1 MPNFICIQETCENAQ
16 SKFHIDGFSIVSN
29 YRNDRSGGGTCIFAN
44 NRVQFRV
51 IPNTT
56 TDIEYTQIEAQ
67 LSDFPQPVNIISL
80 YLPPT
85 FNLPN
90 VLIIGD
96 FNAKSPLW
104 GAPVLDYRGKTIE
117 KFMED
122 TDLICLNTG
131 EPTRISNTG
140 KLSHLD
146 LSLCSANL
154 GSIANW
160 KVLNDNWNSDHY
172 PTITKIEK
180 NTLTVVPS
188 RPVWDFKNANWDNYK
203 GEVVTKLSSIIRPNN
218 NVDTWDDLSS
228 IIISSAEI
236 AIPQRK
242 NFSTP
247 IRRLP
252 YWTKMCTNAIADR
265 LEAEKNVKKNRTFEN
280 IFAFQ
285 KMKVKVKK
293 TLEEAKQSYWQNY
306 VSSLTVDTTLT
317 SVWRAVKTMSGQY
330 SNRNFP
336 LVQDGN
342 GLLLETDKANYFASE
357 FSRVSSNENLPA
369 DYRETRKCTVAKYL
383 SDMASPADRCPDLG
397 SDALNKNSSL
407 IELNQAFVEFVAP
420 SACRFFCMPD
430 CSAAATG
437 PGGVVTLSCLG
448 VHSARVWSIVSSDK

>member
-1 MPNFICIQETCENAQ
+1 M
-16 SKFHIDGFSIVSN
+16 
-29 YRNDRSGGGTCIFAN
+29 
-44 NRVQFRV
+44 
-51 IPNTT
+51 
-56 TDIEYTQIEAQ
+56 
-67 LSDFPQPVNIISL
+67 
-80 YLPPT
+80 YLPPNKNLDKKLLLET

-160 KVLNDNWNSDHY
+160 KVLNGNWNSDHY

-180 NTLTVVPS
+180 NTLTSVPS
-188 RPVWDFKNANWDNYK
+188 RPVWDFKKANWDNYK

-228 IIISSAEI
+228 VIISSAEI
-236 AIPQRK
+236 AIPRRK
-242 NFSTP
+242 IFSTP

-265 LEAEKNVKKNRTFEN
+265 LEVEKKLKKNRTFEN

-293 TLEEAKQSYWQNY
+293 TLEDAKQLYWQNY

-330 SNRNFP
+330 
-336 LVQDGN
+336 
-342 GLLLETDKANYFASE
+342 
-357 FSRVSSNENLPA
+357 
-369 DYRETRKCTVAKYL
+369 
-383 SDMASPADRCPDLG
+383 
-397 SDALNKNSSL
+397 
-407 IELNQAFVEFVAP
+407 
-420 SACRFFCMPD
+420 
-430 CSAAATG
+430 
-437 PGGVVTLSCLG
+437 
-448 VHSARVWSIVSSDK
+448 